1 MEHMIHGIT
10 LPYKDSTPLH
20 FYSHWLPRQGDAVRM
35 NVEITHAL
43 EAKLTIQTKNREETE
58 ADVADLGNASVG
70 SGGPLTL
77 RVTGVK
83 ELVRFKITTN
93 PSPEMWDEIVHVR
106 LLDPVWE
113 M

>member
-1 MEHMIHGIT
+1 MRHGGR
-10 LPYKDSTPLH
+10 P
-20 FYSHWLPRQGDAVRM
+20 G
-35 NVEITHAL
+35 VE
-43 EAKLTIQTKNREETE
+43 
-58 ADVADLGNASVG
+58 GPSVG
-70 SGGPLTL
+70 AGGPLTL

-93 PSPEMWDEIVHVR
+93 PSSEMWDEIVHVR